1 MPAFSVIRGRGAHL
15 PLGAIVVS
23 VILVVIAGLIVFA
36 LLADPAA
43 GAV

>member
-1 MPAFSVIRGRGAHL
+1 MPAFTVVRGRGAHL
-15 PLGAIVVS
+15 GRAAIVVA
-23 VILVVIAGLIVFA
+23 VILLVIAGLIIFA

>member
-1 MPAFSVIRGRGAHL
+1 MPAFTVLRGRGAHL
-15 PLGAIVVS
+15 PRAAIVAALV
-23 VILVVIAGLIVFA
+23 LVVLAGLVIFA

>member
-1 MPAFSVIRGRGAHL
+1 MPAFTVVRGRGAHL
-15 PLGAIVVS
+15 PRAAVVVS
-23 VILVVIAGLIVFA
+23 VILLVIAGLIVFA